1 MARYKLFVP
10 QQVTN
15 RLTVDTKLAEDE
27 LDKVLDEVDAMEL
40 TDMEDYKTVLG
51 QRGIKLVEE
60 NCCSA
65 YKLRTDEME
74 EVV

>member
-1 MARYKLFVP
+1 MARYELFIP

-51 QRGIKLVEE
+51 QRGVKLVGEKVYG
-60 NCCSA
+60 
-65 YKLRTDEME
+65 YKLHTDEME
-74 EVV
+74 EVI

>member
-1 MARYKLFVP
+1 MARYELFIP

-15 RLTVDTKLAEDE
+15 KLLVDTNLAEDE
-27 LDKVLDEVDAMEL
+27 LDKVLAEVDAMGL
-40 TDMEDYKTVLG
+40 TDIEDYKTVLG
-51 QRGIKLVEE
+51 QRGVKLVGEKVYG
-60 NCCSA
+60 

>member
-1 MARYKLFVP
+1 MARYELFIP

-15 RLTVDTKLAEDE
+15 KLLVDTNLAEDE
-27 LDKVLDEVDAMEL
+27 LDKVLNEVDAMRL
-40 TDMEDYKTVLG
+40 TDIEDYKTVLG
-51 QRGIKLVEE
+51 QRGVKLVGEKVYG
-60 NCCSA
+60 